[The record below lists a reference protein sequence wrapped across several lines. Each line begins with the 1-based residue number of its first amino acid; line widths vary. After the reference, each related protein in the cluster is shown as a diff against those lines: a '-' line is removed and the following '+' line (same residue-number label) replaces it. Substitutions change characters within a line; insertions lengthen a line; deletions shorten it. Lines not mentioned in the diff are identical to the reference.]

1 MDVRRTVN
9 VDADNQPVSEVLD
22 EIFNGTDIRYVME
35 GKNIVLTKQ
44 NEKASEIIATVQQ
57 ENISV
62 KVLLPIQKVNPLSVP
77 MSWKKELQTVALPI

>member
-1 MDVRRTVN
+1 
-9 VDADNQPVSEVLD
+9 
-22 EIFNGTDIRYVME
+22 ME

-62 KVLLPIQKVNPLSVP
+62 KGVVTDTKGEPIIGANVVE
-77 MSWKKELQTVALPI
+77 KELQTVALPI

>member
-1 MDVRRTVN
+1 MRRTVN

-62 KVLLPIQKVNPLSVP
+62 KGVVTDTKGEPIIGANVVE
-77 MSWKKELQTVALPI
+77 KELQTVALPI